1 MPAPREILA
10 RITDQ
15 LFDPAAGYGTLR
27 EVCNG
32 LQDFFHTL
40 TGYQFPEF
48 SRQEHI
54 STREGQAVDT
64 RTASL
69 CINDF
74 LRTQRFIAA
83 LNEAIADC
91 RRKNPG
97 SPVTVLYAGT
107 GPFATLA
114 TPLITRWRPEE
125 LQLIA
130 VEVNPASLNLLEKTI
145 KALDMQPYMAALLPA
160 DACQLVL
167 PGSLTPDILLSETMK
182 PALEKEPQAALV
194 RHMLPQCKPAAIMIP
209 EAITISVALHG
220 LLALHPDRLS
230 GLGEIWRLDANW
242 VRGLAGPVS
251 GALCWEEEREVDLP
265 VPWPEELPN
274 ISLLTD
280 MELYGRYRLGLNE
293 SSLTVTHKLG
303 VREEWKDVRKVR
315 FRYRFG
321 INPGFE
327 VVRLP

>member
-1 MPAPREILA
+1 MSEPREILA
-10 RITDQ
+10 RITDR
-15 LFDPAAGYGTLR
+15 LLDPVAGYGTLR
-27 EVCNG
+27 EVCIG

-48 SRQEHI
+48 PQREHI
-54 STREGQAVDT
+54 TTREGQAVDT

-114 TPLITRWRPEE
+114 TPLVTRWRPEE
-125 LQLIA
+125 LQLIG
-130 VEVNPASLNLLEKTI
+130 VEVNPVSLALLEKTI

-160 DACQLVL
+160 DASQLVL
-167 PGSLTPDILLSETMK
+167 PGTMRPDILLSETMK

-194 RHMLPQCKPAAIMIP
+194 RHLLPQCKPSAILIP
-209 EAITISVALHG
+209 QAITISVALHG
-220 LLALHPDRLS
+220 LVALHPDRLS
-230 GLGEIWRLDANW
+230 VLGEIWRLDANW
-242 VRGLAGPVS
+242 ARGLAGPVS
-251 GALCWEEEREVDLP
+251 GELGWEEEREVDLP
-265 VPWPEELPN
+265 APWPEELYQ
-274 ISLLTD
+274 ISLLTK
-280 MELYGRYRLGLNE
+280 MELYGPYQLGLNE
-293 SSLTVTHKLG
+293 SSLTVPHRLG
-303 VREEWKDVRKVR
+303 VGEKWRDVRKVR

-321 INPGFE
+321 TNPGFE
-327 VVRLP
+327 VVQLP